1 MTILLSVKVDVPEET
16 ERYFAVNVC
25 DPVAVAVNTV
35 ERLVVISLV
44 DDDVHRLVSAAA
56 SVEAPDTAKLIA
68 AAAPP
73 PAECDICAECSTITF
88 CPATSDLVTDG
99 PDVVRSV

>member
-1 MTILLSVKVDVPEET
+1 MRLSVNVAVPDET
-16 ERYFAVNVC
+16 ARYFAEKVC
-25 DPVAVAVNTV
+25 EPVADAVNTA

-44 DDDVHRLVSAAA
+44 DDDVQRLVSAAA

-73 PAECDICAECSTITF
+73 PAECDICAEISTSTF
-88 CPATSDLVTDG
+88 WPATSDLVTDG
-99 PDVVRSV
+99 PAVARSV